1 MNRKGKEMT
10 GFEKFQQKI
19 KDGILAYLPEEYRD
33 AAVEIVHVPGNN
45 DQEQTAMTIKREGQE
60 MAARV
65 FLDEYYARFPDW
77 VSDETI
83 LQTVAGD
90 YLENESKREWAE
102 NMRESAK
109 DFNTIKENI
118 RVEVVNRD
126 MNKESL
132 KNCPKKEIEGT
143 DLLAVFRMQ
152 FYEQGKVCANALVTN
167 ELMETWDMDVET
179 LYETALDNTAV
190 QMPAQI
196 CSLMSVYFDG
206 EESLEPGEVFSE
218 EQGMYVLTNPQ
229 KSKGAAAMLY
239 PGLLQSIAEATQ
251 SSFYILPSSIHEVLL
266 MKEGNGMG
274 AKELQSMVT
283 DINQAQVPPQEVLSN
298 QVYFYDGKEQKI
310 SMALSPEET
319 RDLVG
324 NREMATARYEGMETE
339 GMEEEMER

>member
-1 MNRKGKEMT
+1 MRISYDGGRDIVCSIKEQITVIEWTESMEKEAYENEQERERENMT

-109 DFNTIKENI
+109 DFDTIKENI

-132 KNCPKKEIEGT
+132 INCPKKEIEGT
-143 DLLAVFRMQ
+143 DLLAVFRML
-152 FYEQGKVCANALVTN
+152 FYEQGKVCANALVTH

-218 EQGMYVLTNPQ
+218 EHEMYV
-229 KSKGAAAMLY
+229 
-239 PGLLQSIAEATQ
+239 
-251 SSFYILPSSIHEVLL
+251 
-266 MKEGNGMG
+266 
-274 AKELQSMVT
+274 
-283 DINQAQVPPQEVLSN
+283 
-298 QVYFYDGKEQKI
+298 
-310 SMALSPEET
+310 
-319 RDLVG
+319 
-324 NREMATARYEGMETE
+324 
-339 GMEEEMER
+339 